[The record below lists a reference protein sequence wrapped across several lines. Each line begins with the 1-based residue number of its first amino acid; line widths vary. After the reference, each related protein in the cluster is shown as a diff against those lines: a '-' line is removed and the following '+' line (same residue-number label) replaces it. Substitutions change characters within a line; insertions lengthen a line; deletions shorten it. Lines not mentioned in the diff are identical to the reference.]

1 MGILDISETGLS
13 LLQGDQPGNVSPDP
27 AFKPTQIM
35 RMNLPQSTLEELVDS
50 LRKEMKVRLRL
61 GKHQTLHYGSRSQ
74 QFHSCS
80 EKHRSEVYR
89 SSPTETNGLYFA
101 GVLSH
106 SLEVQ
111 KAKEDTAAT
120 DEALAN
126 LEQSLNAFERGKESR
141 KTPLIASIHEMRALG
156 AGDNRSA
163 TGKQAARL
171 ARMPTSKIDVEKERF
186 FQNAANRSIPG
197 SPALGV
203 TRSPASVPALT
214 PTSAPASQSK
224 DKARLEAL
232 RVPFIHL
239 LAIRAVSIKYLA
251 QRTHSSQED
260 CQLLARKHGIENRLN
275 KEKVDLRD
283 KTYRELDVW
292 NFPYPS
298 QDDRQEA
305 IENAISA
312 FDRQRISRSDKL
324 WQMLLPKEERGK
336 GKVLSR
342 LDLRTGPIKK
352 ALTPRIQV
360 QATEDLGKDGYAT
373 GHESDRTNGRLT
385 PNVADTVSSSK
396 LPAVAAKKRSNEKD
410 ATATTKRPTT
420 KAKNTTLSGRVMKK
434 TERKATAKPEG
445 KFKSEEYVRDS
456 DEEDAELA
464 DAPASPPTVKKPEL
478 EKTAPSARTKGKVT
492 ASQKNESN
500 GGASA
505 SKTPKSESL
514 THGSKTTPKDTNTTF
529 SKTLPS
535 PSARSSKPNMY
546 RKPSPLGSSPSMNMS
561 DHDHTGRSSGPASSS
576 SSSPLITQVSRQNK
590 TSRDP
595 SLAVSLPRPNGV
607 QKPLPAAIP
616 VKRKAADLTA
626 PSQSAGRANGHA
638 TDSQKRQRTA
648 SSPSIS
654 SSGSAS
660 PPLSQ
665 GIRRQ
670 QLREKSQTFKQ
681 YYAKYRA
688 LHNTLATHPDPPQ
701 QDLDRLER
709 QHARLERMKNEIWEE
724 DKRLRAI
731 GS

>member
-1 MGILDISETGLS
+1 MGILDIPETGLS
-13 LLQGDQPGNVSPDP
+13 LLQGDQPPGNVSPDP
-27 AFKPTQIM
+27 ASKPTQIF
-35 RMNLPQSTLEELVDS
+35 RMNLPQNTLDELVDS
-50 LRKEMKVRLRL
+50 LRKDMKARLRL
-61 GKHQTLHYGSRSQ
+61 GKTQTLHYGSGSK
-74 QFHSCS
+74 QFHSCP
-80 EKHRSEVYR
+80 EKYRSELYR

-111 KAKEDTAAT
+111 KAKEATAAT

-171 ARMPTSKIDVEKERF
+171 ARMPSSKIDVEKERF

-203 TRSPASVPALT
+203 TRSPASVPVLT

-224 DKARLEAL
+224 DKTRLEAL

-251 QRTHSSQED
+251 QQTHSSQDD
-260 CQLLARKHGIENRLN
+260 CHILARKYGTENRLN
-275 KEKVDLRD
+275 REKFDLRD
-283 KTYRELDVW
+283 KTYRDLDVW

-312 FDRQRISRSDKL
+312 FDRLRISRSDKL
-324 WQMLLPKEERGK
+324 WQMLLPKEERGN

-342 LDLRTGPIKK
+342 LDLRSGPIKK
-352 ALTPRIQV
+352 AATPRIQV
-360 QATEDLGKDGYAT
+360 QATEDLGKEGYAT
-373 GHESDRTNGRLT
+373 GHESDRTNGQRT

-396 LPAVAAKKRSNEKD
+396 PRPAAPKKRSSEKD
-410 ATATTKRPTT
+410 TAATTTTTKRPST
-420 KAKNTTLSGRVMKK
+420 KAKNPTLSGRVMKK
-434 TERKATAKPEG
+434 TERKAAAKPEG

-456 DEEDAELA
+456 DEEDAEMA
-464 DAPASPPTVKKPEL
+464 DAPTLVKKPEP
-478 EKTAPSARTKGKVT
+478 EKTTPSAKTKGKVT
-492 ASQKNESN
+492 TPQKKESN
-500 GGASA
+500 RGTVAN
-505 SKTPKSESL
+505 KTPKSESL
-514 THGSKTTPKDTNTTF
+514 THGSKTTPNDTNTTA

-535 PSARSSKPNMY
+535 SSARSSNPNSY
-546 RKPSPLGSSPSMNMS
+546 RKPSPLSSPPTNTS
-561 DHDHTGRSSGPASSS
+561 DFDHTGRSSGQVSSS
-576 SSSPLITQVSRQNK
+576 SSSPLITQVSRQSK
-590 TSRDP
+590 ASRDP
-595 SLAVSLPRPNGV
+595 SLAVSLPKPNGV
-607 QKPLPAAIP
+607 QKPPPVQIP
-616 VKRKAADLTA
+616 LKRKATPL
-626 PSQSAGRANGHA
+626 PSTGRANGP
-638 TDSQKRQRTA
+638 KRPRTA

-660 PPLSQ
+660 PPLSREM
-665 GIRRQ
+665 RRQ
-670 QLREKSQTFKQ
+670 QLREKSQKFKQ
-681 YYAKYRA
+681 YYSKYRA
-688 LHNTLATHPDPPQ
+688 LHDTLATHPNPAQ
-701 QDLDRLER
+701 KDLDRLEL

-724 DKRLRAI
+724 DGRLRGI